1 MTLPRSVPKELK
13 AKIMAANACRLYG
26 FGS

>member
-13 AKIMAANACRLYG
+13 GKIMAGNACRLYG